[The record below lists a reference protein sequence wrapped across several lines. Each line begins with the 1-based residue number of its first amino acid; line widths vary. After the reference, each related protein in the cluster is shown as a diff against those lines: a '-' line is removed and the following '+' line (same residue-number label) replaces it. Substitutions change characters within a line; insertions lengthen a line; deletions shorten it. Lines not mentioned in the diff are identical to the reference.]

1 MKNNNSNS
9 YRHTLKYAGLFG
21 GVQGLN
27 VLIGL
32 VRNKLVAII
41 LGPAGMGL
49 VSLYNSVVTL
59 LSTATS
65 MGMSMSGVKNVSEAY
80 DAAPDS
86 SQLADR
92 VKLVRSL
99 CLALAFAGILL
110 CVLFSHVLSQLVFGD
125 SCHKWSFVAL
135 APVVGMTTMMTG
147 ELSIMKGARML
158 RSIAQ
163 ISIVNVVAA
172 LIISIPLFYFYGTRG
187 IIPSFLFL
195 TTSQFAFSLHY
206 SCKRFPWRVSMRM
219 GFLKKGSK
227 ILRLGIAF
235 VLAGVFGTG
244 ADFLIRQFLN
254 QNGSLDAVG
263 LYNAGYM
270 LTMVYGGLVFS
281 AMETDFFPRLS
292 AVAPGNIMMQN
303 DVVNKQ
309 IEVSLILI
317 SPMLT
322 AFITFLPVI
331 VPLLFS
337 HKFIAVISMSQ
348 VIVIAMY
355 LRALRLPMSYIA
367 LAKSDSRS
375 FLFLEGMYAVVEY
388 FLVCLMFKSHG
399 LLGAGYALVLTAVFD
414 FTMLTIYTYYK
425 YRFKLSRGVVRL
437 SLVMLPLGIASYS
450 ASVLLHGAAYWIV
463 GILLAVLTIIASLFV
478 LHRKTHLMSAL
489 KKKIGQKF
497 GR

>member
-49 VSLYNSVVTL
+49 VSLYNSAVTL

-99 CLALAFAGILL
+99 CLALAFVGILV
-110 CVLFSHVLSQLVFGD
+110 CVLFSNMLSQLVFGD
-125 SCHKWSFVAL
+125 NCHKWSFVAL

-206 SCKRFPWRVSMRM
+206 SCKRFPWRVSMRT
-219 GFLKKGSK
+219 GFLKKGNK
-227 ILRLGIAF
+227 ILRLGVAF

-292 AVAPGNIMMQN
+292 AVPPGNIMMQN

-309 IEVSLILI
+309 IEVSMILI

-337 HKFIAVISMSQ
+337 HKFVAVISMSQ

-367 LAKSDSRS
+367 LAKGDSRS

-388 FLVCLMFKSHG
+388 FLVCLMFKLHG
-399 LLGAGYALVLTAVFD
+399 LLGAGYALVFTAVFD

-425 YRFKLSRGVVRL
+425 YGFKMSRGVVRL

-463 GILLAVLTIIASLFV
+463 GILLAVFTIIASLFV

-497 GR
+497 GM